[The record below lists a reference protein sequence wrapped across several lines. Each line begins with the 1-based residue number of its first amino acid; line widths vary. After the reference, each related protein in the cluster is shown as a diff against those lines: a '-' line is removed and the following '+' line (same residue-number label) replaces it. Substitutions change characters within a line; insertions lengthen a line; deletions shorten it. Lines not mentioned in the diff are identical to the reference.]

1 MFFQEFST
9 VNSQI
14 DEKDEEIKEQSA
26 RILDLENA
34 QKGHVEEKS
43 ALQREKDLLYVENSE
58 LKDENEN
65 LNDKLETTLQVKKI
79 RSFQDNNNSEILECQ
94 FAN

>member
-34 QKGHVEEKS
+34 QKGHDDEISV
-43 ALQREKDLLYVENSE
+43 LQREKNSLYAENSE
-58 LKDENEN
+58 LKTEKEN
-65 LNDKLETTLQVKKI
+65 LNEKLETTLQVLKK
-79 RSFQDNNNSEILECQ
+79 LE
-94 FAN
+94 FSR